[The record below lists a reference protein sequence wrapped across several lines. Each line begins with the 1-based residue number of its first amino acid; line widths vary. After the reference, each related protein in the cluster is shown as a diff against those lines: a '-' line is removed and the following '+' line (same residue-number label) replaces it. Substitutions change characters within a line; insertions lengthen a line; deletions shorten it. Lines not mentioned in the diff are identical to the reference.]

1 VEYRP
6 ADAGHSVEHG
16 HNPQG
21 IWLGSPET
29 EQIMTEASAQPPSA
43 PPPPA
48 PAHVAGIMQPAVTTI
63 ERNDHVAAA
72 AYLMRR
78 KGVTALVLVDAQT
91 SRPMGL
97 VTEADLV
104 QLMADGRDPDA
115 VRIHEL
121 MATSLS
127 VIQATASIR
136 DAAHT
141 MITGRFRQLPVID
154 DAGLVGI
161 VDITDIC
168 RALLD
173 ALEA

>member
-1 VEYRP
+1 
-6 ADAGHSVEHG
+6 
-16 HNPQG
+16 
-21 IWLGSPET
+21 
-29 EQIMTEASAQPPSA
+29 MTEASAQRPSV

-48 PAHVAGIMQPAVTTI
+48 PAHIADVMRSAVTTV

-78 KGVTALVLVDAQT
+78 KGVTALALVDAST
-91 SRPMGL
+91 NRPIGL
-97 VTEADLV
+97 ITEADLV

-121 MATSLS
+121 MATRLS
-127 VIQATASIR
+127 VIKATASIR
-136 DAAHT
+136 DAADT
-141 MITGRFRQLPVID
+141 MLGRFRHLPVTD

-173 ALEA
+173 ELGG

>member
-1 VEYRP
+1 
-6 ADAGHSVEHG
+6 
-16 HNPQG
+16 
-21 IWLGSPET
+21 
-29 EQIMTEASAQPPSA
+29 MTETSAQQPSV

-48 PAHVAGIMQPAVTTI
+48 PAHVADIMRPAVTTV

-78 KGVTALVLVDAQT
+78 ESVTALVLVDAQAN
-91 SRPMGL
+91 RPIGL
-97 VTEADLV
+97 ITEADLV
-104 QLMADGRDPDA
+104 QLMADGRDPDV

-121 MATSLS
+121 MATRLS
-127 VIQATASIR
+127 VIEATASIR
-136 DAAHT
+136 DAADT
-141 MITGRFRQLPVID
+141 MLAGRFRHLPVVD

-173 ALEA
+173 ELGG

>member
-1 VEYRP
+1 
-6 ADAGHSVEHG
+6 
-16 HNPQG
+16 
-21 IWLGSPET
+21 
-29 EQIMTEASAQPPSA
+29 MTEASAQQPPV

-48 PAHVAGIMQPAVTTI
+48 PAHVADIMRPAVTTI

-91 SRPMGL
+91 SRPTGL
-97 VTEADLV
+97 ITEADLV

-121 MATSLS
+121 MATRLS
-127 VIQATASIR
+127 VIKATASIR
-136 DAAHT
+136 DAANT
-141 MITGRFRQLPVID
+141 MISGRFRHLPVID
-154 DAGLVGI
+154 DAGLAGI

-173 ALEA
+173 ALGG

>member
-1 VEYRP
+1 
-6 ADAGHSVEHG
+6 
-16 HNPQG
+16 
-21 IWLGSPET
+21 
-29 EQIMTEASAQPPSA
+29 MTEASAQQPSV

-48 PAHVAGIMQPAVTTI
+48 PTHVADIMRPAVTTV

-78 KGVTALVLVDAQT
+78 KSVTALVLVDAQT
-91 SRPMGL
+91 NRPVGL
-97 VTEADLV
+97 IAEADLV

-121 MATSLS
+121 MATRLS
-127 VIQATASIR
+127 VIKATASIR
-136 DAAHT
+136 DAANT
-141 MITGRFRQLPVID
+141 MLAGRFRHLPVTD

-173 ALEA
+173 ELRG